1 MLKLF
6 NTLLA
11 LVCVVCFTACKDR
24 EKQYTYYDE
33 GKTKPKEIYEIDK
46 ETGLRDGPY
55 KAYLESGALACTL
68 TFVEGEVKE
77 RFCEENV
84 MVNLRDY
91 QVACFTACRDRE
103 KQYTYYD
110 EGKTKPKEIYEI
122 DKETGLRDGL
132 YKVYLESGAL
142 ACALVFVEGKVKEH
156 SCEENVMVDLRDYQI
171 YRTVKIAKQIW
182 MAENLKYKAKSS
194 VCSEDKESNCA
205 KYGRLYSWRTARTVC
220 PPGWHLPSRRGFE
233 ILLNAVGGT
242 QDEEADWYWHDAGKR
257 LKSASGWDYNRNGD
271 DSFGFSAL
279 PVGFRSSGYGEVT
292 AFWSSTESEYDSRE
306 AFRLYLKGLGGEAA
320 SLDLYDKSRGY
331 SVRCLR
337 D

>member
-1 MLKLF
+1 M
-6 NTLLA
+6 A
-11 LVCVVCFTACKDR
+11 
-24 EKQYTYYDE
+24 
-33 GKTKPKEIYEIDK
+33 
-46 ETGLRDGPY
+46 
-55 KAYLESGALACTL
+55 
-68 TFVEGEVKE
+68 
-77 RFCEENV
+77 
-84 MVNLRDY
+84 NLRDY

-142 ACALVFVEGKVKEH
+142 ACALVFVEGEVKEH

-182 MAENLKYKAKSS
+182 MAEDLKYKAKSS
-194 VCSEDKESNCA
+194 VCSDDKESKCA
-205 KYGRLYSWRTARTVC
+205 KYGRLYAWRTARTVC

-233 ILLNAVGGT
+233 ILLNAVGGK
-242 QDEEADWYWHDAGKR
+242 QDEEDDTQWNDAGKR

-271 DSFGFSAL
+271 DSFGFSAR
-279 PVGFRSSGYGEVT
+279 PVGFRSSDGYGNAT
-292 AFWSSTESEYDSRE
+292 AFWSSTESEYDSRR
-306 AFRLYLKGLGGEAA
+306 AFRLYLGGGIIYNANAA
-320 SLDLYDKSRGY
+320 LDLYDKSREY